1 MNYKI
6 GILFILGL
14 FFYKVCNA
22 ELRDPTK
29 PASYSA
35 NKKSPDR
42 AQIEALKL
50 SSIWVS
56 GQSKRV
62 IINGE
67 KAKQGETILS
77 DVRIIKI
84 YNDSVLIKQNG
95 IRKKLYLLTHSYKTR
110 SSK

>member
-1 MNYKI
+1 M
-6 GILFILGL
+6 L
-14 FFYKVCNA
+14 CHA
-22 ELRDPTK
+22 ELRDPTQ
-29 PASYSA
+29 PASFSA
-35 NKKSPDR
+35 RKSIDKG
-42 AQIEALKL
+42 QIEDLKL

-77 DVRIIKI
+77 DVKVVKI
-84 YNDSVLIKQNG
+84 FNDSVLIKQNG
-95 IRKKLYLLTHSYKTR
+95 IQKKLYFLTRLYKTP